1 MVKSHALF
9 GVFGKFTDLVQSAG
23 RLLATK
29 EELQKLTIMIRVLVV
44 DDSEV
49 DRKLITYA
57 LNKER
62 NIEVIGCAENPY
74 VAKDMINL
82 LKPDVITLDLQMP
95 RMNGLTFLG
104 KIMQIRPFPVII
116 VSSYTLQN
124 SSYALKALNL
134 GALDTISK
142 PGLEYSL
149 KEFSKRLV
157 RMVREA
163 KGASIM
169 PPGRKTKRNK
179 KGGKVS
185 HVKVKGAGRK
195 LIAIGSSTGG
205 TRAIEFLMNELPT
218 GLPGIMIVQHLPET
232 FTKSFAARLNA
243 HSALDIREASD
254 KEVIRPGCVYIAP
267 GNQHMKVRKQGGSMY
282 VQLIDGDRLNYHR
295 PSVDVLFNSVAEQV
309 GPSATGVI
317 LTGMG
322 SDGAEG
328 LLKMKNNGAHT
339 IGQDEASSVIY
350 GMPKVAY
357 DKGAVMKQLPLK
369 EIPGRIVKS
378 LTRDGKD
385 LEQEV

>member
-1 MVKSHALF
+1 
-9 GVFGKFTDLVQSAG
+9 
-23 RLLATK
+23 
-29 EELQKLTIMIRVLVV
+29 MIRVLVV

-62 NIEVIGCAENPY
+62 DIEVIGSAENPY
-74 VAKDMINL
+74 VAKNMINL

-104 KIMQIRPFPVII
+104 KIMQMHPFPVII
-116 VSSYTLQN
+116 VSSYTPQN

-149 KEFSKRLV
+149 MEFSKRLI

-163 KGASIM
+163 KDARIM
-169 PPGRKTKRNK
+169 SPVRKTVRGK

-185 HVKVKGAGRK
+185 HVKVKGANKK

-205 TRAIEFLMNELPT
+205 TRAIEFLLNELPT
-218 GLPGIMIVQHLPET
+218 GLPGIMIVQHLPES
-232 FTKSFAARLNA
+232 FTKSFATRLNV

-254 KEVIRPGCVYIAP
+254 NEAIRPGCVYIAP
-267 GNQHMKVRKQGGSMY
+267 GNQHMRVRRQGGSMY
-282 VQLIDGDRLNYHR
+282 AQLVDGERLNYHR
-295 PSVDVLFNSVAEQV
+295 PSVDVLFTSVSEQI
-309 GPSATGVI
+309 GSSATGVI

-328 LLKMKNNGAHT
+328 LLKMRNTGAYT
-339 IGQDEASSVIY
+339 IGQDEESSVIY

-357 DKGAVMKQLPLK
+357 DNGAVVEQLSLK
-369 EIPGRIVKS
+369 DIPGKIVQS
-378 LTRDGKD
+378 FSRDEEG
-385 LEQEV
+385 LEQGV

>member
-1 MVKSHALF
+1 
-9 GVFGKFTDLVQSAG
+9 
-23 RLLATK
+23 
-29 EELQKLTIMIRVLVV
+29 MIRVLVV

-62 NIEVIGCAENPY
+62 DIEVVGSAENPY
-74 VAKDMINL
+74 VAKNMINL

-104 KIMQIRPFPVII
+104 KIMQMHPFPVII
-116 VSSYTLQN
+116 VSSYTPQN

-149 KEFSKRLV
+149 MEFSKRLI

-163 KGASIM
+163 KDASIM
-169 PPGRKTKRNK
+169 SPVRKTVRGK

-185 HVKVKGAGRK
+185 HVKVKGANKK

-205 TRAIEFLMNELPT
+205 TRAIEFLLNELPT
-218 GLPGIMIVQHLPET
+218 GLPGIMIVQHLPES
-232 FTKSFAARLNA
+232 FTKSFAARLNV

-254 KEVIRPGCVYIAP
+254 NEAIRPGCVYIAP
-267 GNQHMKVRKQGGSMY
+267 GNQHMRVRRQGGSMY
-282 VQLIDGDRLNYHR
+282 AQLVDGERLNYHR
-295 PSVDVLFNSVAEQV
+295 PSVDVLFTSVSEQI
-309 GPSATGVI
+309 GSSATGVI

-328 LLKMKNNGAHT
+328 LLKMRNTGAYT
-339 IGQDEASSVIY
+339 IGQDEESSVIY

-357 DKGAVMKQLPLK
+357 DKGGVMEQLSLK
-369 EIPGRIVKS
+369 DIPGKIIQS
-378 LTRDGKD
+378 FSRDEEG
-385 LEQEV
+385 LEQGV

>member
-1 MVKSHALF
+1 
-9 GVFGKFTDLVQSAG
+9 
-23 RLLATK
+23 
-29 EELQKLTIMIRVLVV
+29 MIRVLVV

-62 NIEVIGCAENPY
+62 DIEVVGSAENPY
-74 VAKDMINL
+74 VAKNMINL

-104 KIMQIRPFPVII
+104 KIMQMHPFPVII
-116 VSSYTLQN
+116 VSSYTPQN

-149 KEFSKRLV
+149 MEFSKRLI

-163 KGASIM
+163 KDARIM
-169 PPGRKTKRNK
+169 SPVRKTVRGK

-185 HVKVKGAGRK
+185 HVKVKGANKK

-205 TRAIEFLMNELPT
+205 TRAIEFLLNELPT
-218 GLPGIMIVQHLPET
+218 GLPGIMIVQHLPES
-232 FTKSFAARLNA
+232 FKNSFAARLNV

-254 KEVIRPGCVYIAP
+254 NEAIRPGCVYIAP
-267 GNQHMKVRKQGGSMY
+267 GNQHMRVRRQGGSMY
-282 VQLIDGDRLNYHR
+282 AQLVDGERLNYHR
-295 PSVDVLFNSVAEQV
+295 PSVDVLFTSVSEQI
-309 GPSATGVI
+309 GSSATGVI
-317 LTGMG
+317 LTGMA

-328 LLKMKNNGAHT
+328 LLKMRNTGAYT
-339 IGQDEASSVIY
+339 IGQDEESSVIY

-357 DKGAVMKQLPLK
+357 DKGGVMEQLSLK
-369 EIPGRIVKS
+369 DIPGKIIQS
-378 LTRDGKD
+378 FSRDEEG
-385 LEQEV
+385 LEQGV

>member
-1 MVKSHALF
+1 
-9 GVFGKFTDLVQSAG
+9 
-23 RLLATK
+23 
-29 EELQKLTIMIRVLVV
+29 MIRVLVV

-49 DRKLITYA
+49 DRKLISYA

-62 NIEVIGCAENPY
+62 DMEVIGSAENPY

-82 LKPDVITLDLQMP
+82 LNPDVITLDLQMP

-104 KIMQIRPFPVII
+104 KIMQLHPFPVII
-116 VSSYTLQN
+116 VSSYTPQN

-163 KGASIM
+163 KGARIM
-169 PPGRKTKRNK
+169 PPGRNTVKTVRNK
-179 KGGKVS
+179 KDRKVS
-185 HVKVKGAGRK
+185 YVNVKGADRK

-205 TRAIEFLMNELPT
+205 TRAIEFLLNELPT
-218 GLPGIMIVQHLPET
+218 GLPGIMIVQHLPEN
-232 FTKSFAARLNA
+232 FTKSFADRLNV
-243 HSALDIREASD
+243 HSALDIKEASD
-254 KEVIRPGCVYIAP
+254 NEVIRPGCVYIAP
-267 GNQHMKVRKQGGSMY
+267 GKQHMKVRKQGGSMY
-282 VQLIDGDRLNYHR
+282 VQLINGERLNYHR
-295 PSVDVLFNSVAEQV
+295 PSADVLFNSVAEQV

-328 LLKMKNNGAHT
+328 LLKMRNTGAYT

-357 DKGAVMKQLPLK
+357 EKGAVMEQLPLK

-378 LTRDGKD
+378 LSRDGKD
-385 LEQEV
+385 MEKEI

>member
-1 MVKSHALF
+1 
-9 GVFGKFTDLVQSAG
+9 
-23 RLLATK
+23 
-29 EELQKLTIMIRVLVV
+29 VV

-49 DRKLITYA
+49 DRKLVTYA
-57 LNKER
+57 LNRER
-62 NIEVIGCAENPY
+62 NIEVIGVAENPY
-74 VAKDMINL
+74 VAKDLINL

-104 KIMQIRPFPVII
+104 KIMKMHPFPVII
-116 VSSYTLQN
+116 VSSYTPQN

-149 KEFSKRLV
+149 KEFSKRLI

-163 KGASIM
+163 KDAKIM
-169 PPGRKTKRNK
+169 PPGRKAGKSK
-179 KGGKVS
+179 KEGIVS
-185 HVKVKGAGRK
+185 HVKVKDADKK

-205 TRAIEFLMNELPT
+205 TRAIEFLLNELPT

-232 FTKSFAARLNA
+232 FTKSFAERLNV

-254 KEVIRPGCVYIAP
+254 NEAIRPGCVYIAP
-267 GNQHMKVRKQGGSMY
+267 GNEHLRVRKQGDSMY
-282 VQLIDGDRLNYHR
+282 VQLVDGEKLNYHR
-295 PSVDVLFNSVAEQV
+295 PSVDVLFTSVSEQV
-309 GPSATGVI
+309 GHSATGVI

-328 LLKMKNNGAHT
+328 LLKMRNTGAYT

-357 DKGAVMKQLPLK
+357 EKGAVLEQLPLK

-378 LTRDGKD
+378 ISRDGKD
-385 LEQEV
+385 LEQEI